1 MGLSFASARL
11 IMALYFVYSFVLSNW
26 LIRIPD
32 VQHAL
37 GLEPAGLALCLLG
50 MPIGLVCAM
59 VFSGPIVEALG
70 PSRAI
75 RYGFFGYALPLLLPG
90 FAFTPSML
98 FVALLLVGIGMGP
111 LEVAMNV
118 AADRIGTSIGRT
130 VMSRCHGFWSLGLMA
145 GGVTGSAAATLG
157 IAPGPHI
164 AMATIFVLAASQLLV
179 LWLPMLGPT
188 APTPG
193 GEKAPV
199 FVLPPK
205 NIVALC
211 LFAFGMLLVEGAVT
225 DWSAIYLRDV
235 FGQSPPVTGFA
246 FTAFGML
253 MAGGRLAGDFLST
266 RFGPV
271 ALARVCCLVG
281 LVGLLA
287 MVLAT
292 GPLMVV
298 VGAAAAGFGV
308 SIVFPLA
315 VTAAASRDGSSAVN
329 VAALSLLSFSGFMVG
344 PPVIGFVAEAFG
356 LRLGLATLLLAAAM
370 SLFLAGEVRVRP
382 KRGAEP
388 SGALQPDR
396 AAL

>member
-32 VQHAL
+32 VQQAL

-50 MPIGLVCAM
+50 LPVGLVCAM
-59 VFSGPIVEALG
+59 VFSGPLVEGLG

-90 FAFTPSML
+90 FAFSPLML
-98 FVALLLVGIGMGP
+98 FFALLLVGLGMGP
-111 LEVAMNV
+111 LEVGMNV
-118 AADRIGTSIGRT
+118 AADRIGTALGRT
-130 VMSRCHGFWSLGLMA
+130 VMSRAHGFWSLGLMA
-145 GGVTGSAAATLG
+145 GGVSGSAAATLG
-157 IAPGPHI
+157 IAPGIHI
-164 AMATIFVLAASQLLV
+164 AAVTFVVLAASQILV
-179 LWLPMLGPT
+179 LRLPPLGPMPAT
-188 APTPG
+188 AT

-199 FVLPPK
+199 FVLPPR

-211 LFAFGMLLVEGAVT
+211 LFAFGMLLVEGAIT

-235 FGQSPPVTGFA
+235 FGQVPPVTGFA
-246 FTAFGML
+246 FTAFGLL
-253 MAGGRLAGDFLST
+253 MAGGRLAGDWLST

-271 ALARVCCLVG
+271 ALARCCCLIG
-281 LVGLLA
+281 LAGLLA
-287 MVLAT
+287 VVLAT

-298 VGAAAAGFGV
+298 LGAAAAGFGV

-315 VTAAASRDGSSAVN
+315 VTAAAAREGSPAVN

-344 PPVIGFVAEAFG
+344 PPVIGFVAEVFG
-356 LRLGLATLLLAAAM
+356 LRLGLATLLLAAGM
-370 SLFLAGEVRVRP
+370 SLLLAGEVRVRP
-382 KRGAEP
+382 KRTAEP
-388 SGALQPDR
+388 STAISPDR
-396 AAL
+396 AAA